1 MSDNTQVKGRKKRLF
16 YNTLSSFLYQLT
28 TIICGFILPRLI
40 LSAFGSE
47 VNGLVNSITQF
58 LGFFSFM
65 ELGIGAVI
73 ESSLYKPLADRD
85 VTQVSRVITSAN
97 KFFTMLAR
105 LLIVYVIFLVIFYPR
120 FANQPFGYW
129 YTASLIIAMSI
140 SSFAQYFFGIVN
152 RLLLTAD
159 QKGYVQYNTQTLAVI
174 LNTVACYLLI
184 RMGSGIQAVKFTTS
198 AIYLLQPALVD
209 WYVRHHYK
217 INKHEKY
224 TEEPIK
230 QKWNGIA
237 QHVAAVVL
245 DGTDI
250 MVLTIFSTLSSVSI
264 YSVYYLVVKGVKQL
278 FISMTNGITSLIGE
292 LWARQEKEELNKTF
306 GWTEWT
312 IHTGTTLVFG
322 LTAVLITPF
331 ILVYTHGVTDA
342 NYYQPLFEIL
352 LVAANAGHCLRL
364 PYNIMI
370 LAGGHYKQTQNSYII
385 AAVMNIVI
393 SVLAVRKFGL
403 IGVTFGTLIA
413 MFYQTVWMAFYVS
426 RNLLKWPFK
435 NFLKQVIVD
444 ALTLLV
450 LGLLWNAPMLDE
462 VFTMSATNYL
472 SWIVLAIKAAFI
484 ATIIV
489 LGVNLIF
496 YKKYVYRILK
506 GMRGMVSKRRHKSQG

>member
-1 MSDNTQVKGRKKRLF
+1 MSDNLQVKGRKKRLF
-16 YNTLSSFLYQLT
+16 YNTTASFLYQLAA
-28 TIICGFILPRLI
+28 IICGFILPRLI

-58 LGFFSFM
+58 LGFFGFM

-73 ESSLYKPLADRD
+73 QSSLYKPLADHD
-85 VTQVSRVITSAN
+85 NLQVSRVITSAN
-97 KFFTMLAR
+97 KFFTTLAR
-105 LLIVYVIFLVIFYPR
+105 LLLLYVLFLVIFYPR

-129 YTASLIIAMSI
+129 YTATLIIAMSI
-140 SSFAQYFFGIVN
+140 SSFAQYYFGIVN

-159 QKGYVQYNTQTLAVI
+159 QKGYIQYNTQTIATV
-174 LNTVACYLLI
+174 LNTAACYLLI
-184 RMGSGIQAVKFTTS
+184 QMGSGIQAVKFTTS
-198 AIYLLQPALVD
+198 AIYLLQPAVVD

-245 DGTDI
+245 DGTDV
-250 MVLTIFSTLSSVSI
+250 MVLTVLSTLSSVSI
-264 YSVYYLVVKGVKQL
+264 YSVYFLVVKGVKQL
-278 FISMTNGITSLIGE
+278 FLSMTNGITSLIGE
-292 LWARQEKEELNKTF
+292 LWAKQEDEELHKTF

-312 IHTGTTLVFG
+312 IHTGTTLIFG

-331 ILVYTHGVTDA
+331 IMVYTRGVTDA
-342 NYYQPLFEIL
+342 DYYQPLFGFL

-370 LAGGHYKQTQNSYII
+370 LAGGHYKQTQNSYNI

-393 SVLAVRKFGL
+393 SVFAVHRFGL

-413 MFYQTVWMAFYVS
+413 MFYQTVWMAIYVS
-426 RNLLKWPFK
+426 KNLLKWPFK
-435 NFLKQVIVD
+435 NFLKQVAVD
-444 ALTLLV
+444 ALTIVLL
-450 LGLLWNAPMLDE
+450 GIAWNVP
-462 VFTMSATNYL
+462 YL
-472 SWIVLAIKAAFI
+472 SRWFTLNGTTYVGWVVLAIKASILA
-484 ATIIV
+484 IV
-489 LGVNLIF
+489 TVTLVNLVI
-496 YKKYVYRILK
+496 YRQYIIRLFEGIARMFKHNK
-506 GMRGMVSKRRHKSQG
+506 GVSVK